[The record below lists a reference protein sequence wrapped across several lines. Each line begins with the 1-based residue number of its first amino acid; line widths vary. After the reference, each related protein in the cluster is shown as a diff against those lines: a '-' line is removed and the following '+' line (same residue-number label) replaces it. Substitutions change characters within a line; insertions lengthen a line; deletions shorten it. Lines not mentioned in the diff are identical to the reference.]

1 MRKLLSVIL
10 VSAFVICT
18 ATAALADVKQYVPF
32 NNMSAAGVAVKYSQT
47 FNVAK
52 FPNKTLH
59 VTGVNLAG
67 TAFKNM
73 SGTLIAQCSPNQGEP
88 WNGAGRWQDSVGTA
102 VSLTANSTVTWKDYC
117 SYMRLKWTSGTVGG
131 KLKAWLNISE

>member
-1 MRKLLSVIL
+1 MKYFIAMLL
-10 VSAFVICT
+10 VICT
-18 ATAALADVKQYVPF
+18 ATVALADVRQYVPF
-32 NNMSAAGVAVKYSQT
+32 NNISGASAAVKYSQV
-47 FNVAK
+47 FNVSK

-73 SGTLIAQCSPNQGEP
+73 SGTVIAQCSPNQGEP

-117 SYMRLKWTSGTVGG
+117 SYVRLKWTSGTVGG
-131 KLKAWLNISE
+131 KLKAWLNLSE